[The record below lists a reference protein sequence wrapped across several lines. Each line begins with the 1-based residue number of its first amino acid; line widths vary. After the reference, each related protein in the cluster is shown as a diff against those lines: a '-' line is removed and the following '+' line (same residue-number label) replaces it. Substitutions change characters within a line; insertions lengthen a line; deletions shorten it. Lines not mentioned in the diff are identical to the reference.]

1 MLTNRT
7 GESLPLTRARIL
19 TMLGVVTEPVTEPY
33 RPRAVPPA
41 VQSLSVGEYRNGASV
56 ITVTRRD
63 GNLYVGDAE
72 VMLRFDSWLHL
83 TGGPDVFPIPAP
95 DGRIAY
101 LHRGGRSF
109 ARVR

>member
-1 MLTNRT
+1 
-7 GESLPLTRARIL
+7 
-19 TMLGVVTEPVTEPY
+19 MLGGGPDPISEPY

-56 ITVTRRD
+56 ITVTSRD
-63 GNLYVGDAE
+63 GNLNVENAE
-72 VMLRFDSWLHL
+72 AFLRFDGWLHL
-83 TGGPDVFPIPAP
+83 TKGPDVFPVPGP
-95 DGRIAY
+95 DGQIEY